1 MKTSTKSISLPIKF
15 NQLVELVK
23 QLPFEEKVKL
33 WKVIRKETKTN
44 IENDK
49 VFTHFANEKA
59 LAKDWLSPVE
69 DDAWKNL

>member
-49 VFTHFANEKA
+49 VFTHFASEKA
-59 LAKDWLSPVE
+59 LAKDWLSPFE
-69 DDAWKNL
+69 DEAWKNL